1 MTIVLKDIKFAFR
14 QLRKSPGFTAVA
26 VLSLALGIGV
36 NTAIFSMLNAVW
48 MRSLPVRDPH
58 QLRIVNWSGYNVEL
72 SHWTGGAAYADGG
85 RGRNGAQI
93 HNSFPYP
100 LYRDFKERVEGCSD
114 VFAFFGLNGLTMIGP
129 KGAATADAMMVS
141 GDFFEGYG
149 AQALIGRTLGS
160 GDESPEAEP
169 VAVITYRF
177 WEKEYNLDPGVIGQ
191 MVTINGHQFTIIGVM
206 PRAYCGPQIGDMT
219 QIYLPMSAQPLLN
232 EHHPLDGRDHWWVN
246 IMVRLKPKA
255 DESQV
260 TAAMEGLFMQTL
272 SAPGQG
278 SRMNDPHILLVDGS
292 RGLLGIRK
300 QIALGLTVLMLAVGL
315 VLLIACANLAG
326 LLLAKGAAR
335 RKELTIRA
343 AMGAGRSRL
352 IRQLLTES
360 LILSLV
366 GAGLGLLLAIWIKV
380 VLLSFVPDTL
390 ESFHLSIGTDLRV
403 LLFTLGAAVVTSLL
417 FGLLPALR
425 VTRVDLCSGLKGQ
438 RAFGVPG
445 LHLGKVLVAAQ
456 VSLSVLLVV
465 GTGLLLQTLINLY
478 QTELGFST
486 DRILVFGVNPSQA
499 GYKDANSVKF
509 YDQVEANIS
518 GLPGVRNIALSSD
531 SLLGGRRAGW
541 GFSIPGHSQQGNQD
555 MMADTLNVSEAF
567 FETMGI
573 PLLRGRSFERT
584 DTPSGPG
591 VVIVNEA
598 MVRTYFPNED
608 PLNQSIR
615 MGDNRNYQI
624 VGLCAD
630 AKYECV
636 QRDVEPTLYF
646 SHRQAMPGSIFFE
659 VRTTGE
665 PLTLVPAI
673 RKIVAELDRTIPLEN
688 ASTQL
693 QLFKTSI
700 TSERIFT
707 YLCGGLALLGVL
719 LSCIGLYGLLAFMV
733 SRRTGEIGVR
743 MALGA
748 RPNDIAWPVIRNA
761 LLLAGFGLIVGIPLA
776 IVSVRVLRSVLFGVS
791 PHDPTTIVF
800 SIFLVLS
807 VAALAAWF
815 PARRATKIDPMEALR
830 YE

>member
-1 MTIVLKDIKFAFR
+1 MGTILQDIRYGFR
-14 QLRKSPGFTAVA
+14 QLRKSPGFTIVA

-36 NTAIFSMLNAVW
+36 NTTIFSLLNAVW

-72 SHWTGGAAYADGG
+72 SHWTGGAADADGG
-85 RGRNGAQI
+85 RGRSGAQI

-100 LYRDFKERVEGCSD
+100 LYRDFKEQVAGCSD
-114 VFAFFGLNGLTMIGP
+114 VFAFFGLNGLTVIGP
-129 KGAATADAMMVS
+129 KGAKTTDAMMVS

-149 AQALIGRTLGS
+149 AKALIGRTTS
-160 GDESPEAEP
+160 PGDESPEAEP

-177 WEKEYNLDPGVIGQ
+177 WEKEYNLDSGVIGQ
-191 MVTINGHQFTIIGVM
+191 MVTINGYQFTIIGVM
-206 PRAYCGPQIGDMT
+206 PRAYCGPQIGDMA
-219 QIYLPMSAQPLLN
+219 QIYVPMSAQPLLHN
-232 EHHPLDGRDHWWVN
+232 HHPLDARDHWWVN
-246 IMVRLKPKA
+246 IMVRLKPKT

-260 TAAMEGLFMQTL
+260 TATMEGLFVQTL
-272 SAPGQG
+272 SAPSQG
-278 SRMNDPHILLVDGS
+278 SRMDDPHILLVDGS
-292 RGLLGIRK
+292 RGLLGMRK

-315 VLLIACANLAG
+315 VLIIACANLAG
-326 LLLAKGAAR
+326 LLLARGAAR
-335 RKELTIRA
+335 RQELTIRA
-343 AMGAGRSRL
+343 AMGAGRARL

-366 GAGLGLLLAIWIKV
+366 GAGLGLLLAIWIEV
-380 VLLSFVPDTL
+380 ILLGFVPDTL

-438 RAFGVPG
+438 RTLGVPG

-465 GTGLLLQTLINLY
+465 GTGLLLQTLINLH

-518 GLPGVRNIALSSD
+518 GLPGVRSVALSSD

-541 GFSIPGHSQQGNQD
+541 GFSIPGRSQQENQD

-567 FETMGI
+567 FQTMGI
-573 PLLRGRSFERT
+573 PLLRGRAFEHT
-584 DTPSGPG
+584 DTLSQPS
-591 VVIVNEA
+591 VVIINEA
-598 MVRTYFPNED
+598 FVRTYFPNED

-615 MGDNRNYQI
+615 MGNNKFYQI

-630 AKYECV
+630 AKYERV

-646 SHRQAMPGSIFFE
+646 SHRQATPGAMFFE
-659 VRTTGE
+659 VRTAGD
-665 PLTLVPAI
+665 PLTLVPAV
-673 RKIVAELDRTIPLEN
+673 RKIVADLDRTIPLEN
-688 ASTQL
+688 VSTQL

-707 YLCGGLALLGVL
+707 YLCGSLALLGIL

-733 SRRTGEIGVR
+733 NRRTNEIGVR
-743 MALGA
+743 LALGA
-748 RPNDIAWPVIRNA
+748 RPCDIAWPVIRNA
-761 LLLAGFGLIVGIPLA
+761 LWLAGFGLMVGIPVAL
-776 IVSVRVLRSVLFGVS
+776 VFVRVLRSVLFGVNLY
-791 PHDPTTIVF
+791 DPITIVL
-800 SIFLVLS
+800 SVVIVLL
-807 VAALAAWF
+807 VAALAAWI
-815 PARRATKIDPMEALR
+815 PARRAAKIDPMEALR